1 MKAARIPKT
10 GLAGLSIALVLASG
24 SAWADGARAQL
35 DSFTQ
40 GLKTL
45 DGGFTQQVYD
55 QKGRL
60 KDSSAGKV
68 SMSAPNLF
76 RWQYVKPYQ
85 QLIVADGKTV
95 WIYEP
100 DLQQVSKRPQGAE
113 EQSSPLAALIDR
125 SQLDKQFNVAE
136 AGQSGGLDWLALT
149 PKTKAG
155 ASFETA
161 RLGFGQRGL
170 AKIVITDGL
179 GQRTEMNF
187 GTWKRNT
194 RLPATSFRFTPPKG
208 VDVIGQ

>member
-1 MKAARIPKT
+1 MKTRLTVMALPVAL
-10 GLAGLSIALVLASG
+10 GLALASG
-24 SAWADGARAQL
+24 GASAQARARL
-35 DSFTQ
+35 DTFTQ

-45 DGGFTQQVYD
+45 EGGFTQTVYD
-55 QKGRL
+55 QKGRV
-60 KDSSAGKV
+60 KESSSGKV

-100 DLQQVSKRPQGAE
+100 DLQQVSKRPQGVE
-113 EQSSPLAALIDR
+113 EQSSPLAALVDR
-125 SQLDKQFNVAE
+125 TKLDSQFNVAE
-136 AGQSGGLDWLALT
+136 SGQGSGLEWLTLT
-149 PKTKAG
+149 PKSKAG
-155 ASFETA
+155 ASFDNA

-187 GTWKRNT
+187 GTWKRNG
-194 RLPATSFRFTPPKG
+194 RVPASSFRFSPPKG
-208 VDVIGQ
+208 MDVIGQ

>member
-1 MKAARIPKT
+1 MKTRLTVMALPVAL
-10 GLAGLSIALVLASG
+10 GLALASG
-24 SAWADGARAQL
+24 GASAQARAQL
-35 DSFTQ
+35 DTFTQ

-45 DGGFTQQVYD
+45 EGGFTQTVYD
-55 QKGRL
+55 QKGRV
-60 KDSSAGKV
+60 KESSSGKV

-100 DLQQVSKRPQGAE
+100 DLQQVSKRPQGVE
-113 EQSSPLAALIDR
+113 EQSSPLAALVDR
-125 SQLDKQFNVAE
+125 SKLDSQFNVAE
-136 AGQSGGLDWLALT
+136 SGQGSGLEWLTLT
-149 PKTKAG
+149 PKSKAG
-155 ASFETA
+155 ASFDNA

-187 GTWKRNT
+187 GTWKRNG
-194 RLPATSFRFTPPKG
+194 RVPASSFRFSPPKG
-208 VDVIGQ
+208 VDVIGH